1 MVNPLVLSHNII
13 ISRMKKQQY
22 ISPGLTVM
30 EFRSERSYAI
40 SQLTPSNDMLELLF
54 QEENNRE
61 TETFIVRDG
70 WADNEQN
77 SFWI

>member
-1 MVNPLVLSHNII
+1 MI
-13 ISRMKKQQY
+13 MKKQQY
-22 ISPGLTVM
+22 ISPRLTEV
-30 EFRSERSYAI
+30 EFRSERGYAI
-40 SQLTPSNDMLELLF
+40 SQLTPPDNMLELLF
-54 QEENNRE
+54 QEEGNNRE

>member
-1 MVNPLVLSHNII
+1 MKP
-13 ISRMKKQQY
+13 MKKQQY
-22 ISPGLTVM
+22 ISPGLTVV
-30 EFRSERSYAI
+30 EFRSERGYAI

-61 TETFIVRDG
+61 TETFIVHDG

-77 SFWI
+77 SFWN

>member
-1 MVNPLVLSHNII
+1 
-13 ISRMKKQQY
+13 MKKQQY
-22 ISPGLTVM
+22 ISPGLTVV

-54 QEENNRE
+54 QEEGNRE

-77 SFWI
+77 SFWN

>member
-1 MVNPLVLSHNII
+1 MIKP
-13 ISRMKKQQY
+13 MKKQQY
-22 ISPGLTVM
+22 ISPGLTVV

-54 QEENNRE
+54 PEENNRE

-77 SFWI
+77 SFWN

>member
-1 MVNPLVLSHNII
+1 
-13 ISRMKKQQY
+13 MKKQQY
-22 ISPGLTVM
+22 ISPGLTVV

-61 TETFIVRDG
+61 TETFIVRDE